1 MNKSIT
7 FHVNNMAYSIDIDT
21 ALEKDLTK
29 YVNINS
35 NLSTKEL
42 LVAYLRITQ
51 EYNNFKDEVSRISQK
66 LPEPE

>member
-1 MNKSIT
+1 
-7 FHVNNMAYSIDIDT
+7 MAYSIDIDS

-29 YVNINS
+29 YININS

-42 LVAYLRITQ
+42 LLAYLRITQ
-51 EYNNFKDEVSRISQK
+51 EYNNFKDEASRISQK